1 MLSSKAPSRRTKHV
15 LARKQQIQGG
25 DIEVKG
31 SHYDNS
37 KLLLTDQQFL
47 LLLLSNLGRHY
58 MSLREVT
65 SESLQTQI
73 WQAGGHV
80 IAQAL
85 GISLLLT
92 VALFRYF

>member
-1 MLSSKAPSRRTKHV
+1 MLSSKAPSRSAKHV
-15 LARKQQIQGG
+15 PARKQQIQGG

-47 LLLLSNLGRHY
+47 LLLSNLGRHY

-65 SESLQTQI
+65 SESLRTQI

-92 VALFRYF
+92 VAHFRYF